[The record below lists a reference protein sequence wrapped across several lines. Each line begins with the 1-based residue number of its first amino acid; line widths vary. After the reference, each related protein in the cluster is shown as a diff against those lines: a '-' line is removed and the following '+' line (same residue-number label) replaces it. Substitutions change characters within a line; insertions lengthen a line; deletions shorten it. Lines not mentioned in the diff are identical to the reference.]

1 MKRFVLWLYTAVIL
15 LGVASSYGVASQFLP
30 SPAAT
35 VGAFAFGAL
44 LLRRWVL
51 IVTKNTRLVS
61 QLEGLLA
68 LILLSSAVYFIVAGY
83 IWLGVILALAGAH
96 CGVIAFV
103 FGYIRRA
110 GGISRSDQIDV

>member
-1 MKRFVLWLYTAVIL
+1 MLC
-15 LGVASSYGVASQFLP
+15 VAGSYDLAREFLP
-30 SPAAT
+30 APAAA
-35 VGAFAFGAL
+35 VGALALGAL

-51 IVTKNTRLVS
+51 IVIKSTRLVS

-83 IWLGVILALAGAH
+83 IWLGVVLALTGAH

-110 GGISRSDQIDV
+110 GGMSRSDQIDVGSRSV